1 MAAKEYDLIVVG
13 GGPAGISGATTASI
27 LGKTAALVDRH
38 HELGGAGANTGTVP
52 SKTLRETAMA
62 LSGLRS
68 RNLYGVDLSLRREA
82 TVSDFLRHER
92 NVKSGMNTMF
102 AQRLEAYDTDVF
114 YGEASFLDPHSL
126 RVRTLPRSTAKDQH
140 KSDVAMDEGEL
151 VLHGQKVLIASG
163 SIPVRPDIFPFGPG
177 VYDSDTVLELV
188 KLPRTMAVIGAG
200 TIGSEYACIFA
211 ALGTEVHL
219 IDGRDVL
226 LPFLDVEVSKTL
238 EDEMKRSGIVF
249 HWKER
254 ANSCALL
261 DAREQGGSGR
271 VALDLSS
278 GLKLEVD
285 EALVSVGR
293 KSNTESL
300 NLSVA
305 GVKLGDRGLILV
317 DETFRTSVP
326 HIYAA
331 GDVIGFPALAST
343 SMEQARRAVR
353 HAFDRQ
359 ARDGTPKLLPHGI
372 WTIPEIGM
380 VGKTEEELKKDG
392 VPYVVGKAAYSDI
405 ARGRII
411 GDTRGFLK
419 LLFRLPDL
427 ELAGAHVIGEDAT
440 DVVHIGLMGMLTHAR
455 ASAFDAICFNMPTLG
470 SLYKVATFNA
480 LQAARRTIGMSAN
493 QILD

>member
-1 MAAKEYDLIVVG
+1 MAANEYDLIVIG
-13 GGPAGISGATTASI
+13 GGPAGISGATAAGS
-27 LGKTAALVDRH
+27 LGKTVALVDRH

-68 RNLYGVDLSLRREA
+68 RDLYGVDLSLRREA

-92 NVKSGMNTMF
+92 NVKSGMNMMF
-102 AQRLEAYDTDVF
+102 DVWLESFGADVF
-114 YGEASFLDPHSL
+114 YGHASFLDPHSV
-126 RVRTLPRSTAKDQH
+126 RVKTFPRSAARDQH
-140 KSDVAMDEGEL
+140 KSNVAMDEGEL
-151 VLHGQKVLIASG
+151 LLHGQKILVATG
-163 SIPVRPDIFPFGPG
+163 SSPVRPDIFPFGPG
-177 VYDSDTVLELV
+177 VYDSDTLLEIL
-188 KLPRTMAVIGAG
+188 KLPQTMAVIGAG
-200 TIGSEYACIFA
+200 TIGSEYACVFA

-226 LPFLDVEVSKTL
+226 LPFLDGDVAKTL
-238 EDEMKRSGIVF
+238 EEEMKRNGIVF
-249 HWKER
+249 HWKEH

-261 DAREQGGSGR
+261 DAREPGGTGR
-271 VALDLSS
+271 VTLDLSS

-285 EALVSVGR
+285 EVLVAAGR
-293 KSNTESL
+293 KSNTENL
-300 NLSVA
+300 NLGAA
-305 GVKLGDRGLILV
+305 GVKLGERGLIVV
-317 DETFRTSVP
+317 DETFRTNVP

-343 SMEQARRAVR
+343 SIEQARRAIR
-353 HAFDRQ
+353 HAFDFP
-359 ARDGTPKLLPHGI
+359 ARAGTPKLLPHAI

-392 VPYVVGKAAYSDI
+392 IPYVVGRAAYTDI

-419 LLFRLPDL
+419 LLFQLPNL
-427 ELAGAHVIGEDAT
+427 ELVGAHVIGEDAT

-455 ASAFDAICFNMPTLG
+455 AGFFDAVCFNLPTLG

-480 LQAARRTIGMSAN
+480 MQEARRTAGISSREM
-493 QILD
+493 LE